1 MNETPENSSVEE
13 APEEQAVNEPSVE
26 PGDMSEAIEPEAS
39 VATSDETPDSS
50 ESEDPGSTGEEVAAE
65 AEDTAETAES
75 FEFAETAEDTEP
87 AADSEDTGSTEDAD
101 ASPESEEAFDF
112 DGSFASD
119 EDMEDQEPQTSAEE
133 DGFDLQALE
142 NSGLFDDGQAGENA
156 EVRAQPARFQEL
168 DDLIESN
175 SRADIDMLLDISLP
189 MVVELGRTKMLI
201 QDILSLKSGSVI
213 TLDKLTG
220 EPANLVINGKV
231 MATGEIVV
239 IDENFGI
246 RVTNLVKPMDRL
258 KEKN

>member
-1 MNETPENSSVEE
+1 
-13 APEEQAVNEPSVE
+13 
-26 PGDMSEAIEPEAS
+26 
-39 VATSDETPDSS
+39 
-50 ESEDPGSTGEEVAAE
+50 
-65 AEDTAETAES
+65 
-75 FEFAETAEDTEP
+75 
-87 AADSEDTGSTEDAD
+87 
-101 ASPESEEAFDF
+101 
-112 DGSFASD
+112 
-119 EDMEDQEPQTSAEE
+119 MEDQEPQTSAEE